1 MGMWQIP
8 EKILLPAEPGGI
20 GTFEFNGRLP
30 NGDQVMA
37 YVQAQHDVLS
47 PASSPVLRG
56 YTAVLFRFDADGT
69 LKSVNFESAPQ
80 DTQDSD
86 LSYSRSR
93 VLLARLVQQVQAEG
107 WVSADILVR
116 PFLVKLDG
124 LATGLIYRT
133 DGEDEGGESDYSPEE
148 VRLVPFDKIFHRPW
162 TDGRYDT

>member
-1 MGMWQIP
+1 
-8 EKILLPAEPGGI
+8 
-20 GTFEFNGRLP
+20 
-30 NGDQVMA
+30 
-37 YVQAQHDVLS
+37 
-47 PASSPVLRG
+47 
-56 YTAVLFRFDADGT
+56 
-69 LKSVNFESAPQ
+69 
-80 DTQDSD
+80 
-86 LSYSRSR
+86 